1 MKKDLIEKIKKS
13 KLTGRGGGGFP
24 THLKWQATK
33 DEKSKIK
40 YLVCNGSEGER
51 GVFKDKYILEN
62 YTEEL
67 IDGMRLAFQ
76 KLGITKGYIYLNHEY
91 YKLFSK
97 KLKKAIG
104 ELDIEVFQ
112 KRGEYLAGEETVVCN
127 VIEGKVVMPR
137 NKPPYPTQSGING
150 KPTLINN
157 IETLYHVAKIEKGEY
172 ENTRFYTISGDVK
185 NPGVFELPENMTME
199 NILKQTK
206 NYPKFKFF
214 AQVGGG
220 WSGSI
225 LLSTELKQIPQG
237 GGAIIVYRQNKK
249 VVMELMQKLIDFFAA
264 QNCDKCVPCREGTY
278 RLQEMIKAGNID
290 KETFDDL
297 IFTLENTSFCPYG
310 KSLVYPFKDIFN
322 KLLK

>member
-13 KLTGRGGGGFP
+13 KLVGRGGGGFP
-24 THLKWQATK
+24 THLKWQAIK
-33 DEKSKIK
+33 SEKSKEK

-51 GVFKDKYILEN
+51 GVLKDKYILEN
-62 YTEEL
+62 YPEDMIE
-67 IDGMRLAFQ
+67 GMRLAFEN
-76 KLGITKGYIYLNHEY
+76 LGITKGYIYLNHEY

-97 KLKKAIG
+97 KLKKIIG
-104 ELDIEVFQ
+104 KLNIEVF
-112 KRGEYLAGEETVVCN
+112 KKNGGYLAGEETVVCN
-127 VIEGKVVMPR
+127 VIENKEIMPR
-137 NKPPYPTQSGING
+137 LKPPYPTQSGINNR
-150 KPTLINN
+150 PTLINN
-157 IETLYHVAKIEKGEY
+157 IETLYHISKITKDEY
-172 ENTRFYTISGDVK
+172 ENTRFYTVSGDVK
-185 NPGVFELPENMTME
+185 NPGVFELPEKMTME

-220 WSGSI
+220 WSGSV
-225 LLSTELKQIPQG
+225 LLSTELKQVSQG

-249 VVMELMQKLIDFFAA
+249 EIWELFSKLIDFFAA

-278 RLQEMIKAGNID
+278 RLQEMIKSGKLD
-290 KETFDDL
+290 KETFQDL

-322 KLLK
+322 KLIK